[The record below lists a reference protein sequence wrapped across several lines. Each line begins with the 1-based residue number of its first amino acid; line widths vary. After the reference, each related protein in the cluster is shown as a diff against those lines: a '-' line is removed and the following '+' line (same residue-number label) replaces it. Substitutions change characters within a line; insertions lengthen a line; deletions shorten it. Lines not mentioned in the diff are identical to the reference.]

1 MYICHLPQ
9 ILHRD
14 SQSPKT
20 SWNQSSTTDNHGKQI
35 LWYWWPICLLNHFSC
50 LTNDAIRC
58 DQKGGV
64 NSSFAWYWMN
74 TPYTLHDIF
83 IIYTKKRQ
91 FVKVITPLI
100 IGRVPSCY
108 IIIYFC
114 FQSRSFMDP
123 AVDIYSGTKTWC
135 QHGHQFGLVL
145 LIFITTFLQGCHQ
158 HGDPLRQLR
167 HLRSARGENFQ
178 VQRPTLIGESL
189 RIEDRKNTVQYYVYL
204 HIYIYT
210 YIEPKFD
217 PYNFWKICSIKW
229 KVNGSPPPP
238 KVTWK
243 FLGF

>member
-204 HIYIYT
+204 HIYIYIHLYRT
-210 YIEPKFD
+210 QIWP
-217 PYNFWKICSIKW
+217 I
-229 KVNGSPPPP
+229 
-238 KVTWK
+238 
-243 FLGF
+243 